1 MLVNKIQV
9 PATSANIGPGFD
21 CLGVALE
28 LYNELEFGRLKDGV
42 EIISKHS
49 SSPPERNLVYIS
61 YLKTLEYIGSPN
73 IPVRIV
79 EKSRIPSS
87 RGLGSSA
94 ACIVG
99 GVLGALVMADV
110 ELPKEEILK
119 ISTMIEGHPDNVAPA
134 IYGGF
139 TASTMKDEK
148 IYTTGINTAESIKF
162 LALVPD
168 FKLSTKM
175 ARSVLPKE
183 IPYADGVFNV
193 SRVAMLISSL
203 VNGENENL
211 KIALEDRLHQPYR
224 GGLIKDFDNILDFLK
239 GSDAV
244 GAYLSGAGP
253 TIMSL
258 LDISDV
264 TTKDKIS
271 AFLSTLDSNWELFE
285 LSLDKVGAKILRRD

>member
-1 MLVNKIQV
+1 MNKIQV

-28 LYNELEFGRLKDGV
+28 LYNELEFGRLKHGV
-42 EIISKHS
+42 EIISKHIS
-49 SSPPERNLVYIS
+49 NPPEKNLIYFS
-61 YLKTLEYIGSPN
+61 YLKTLEYIGVPN

-79 EKSRIPSS
+79 ERSRIPSS

-99 GVLGALVMADV
+99 GVMGAMVMADV
-110 ELPKEEILK
+110 ELSKEEMLK
-119 ISTMIEGHPDNVAPA
+119 IATMIEGHPDNVAPA

-139 TASTMKDEK
+139 TASTMKDGG
-148 IYTTGINTAESIKF
+148 IYTTGIKTAESIKF

-168 FKLSTKM
+168 FKLSTKL

-183 IPYADGVFNV
+183 ISYSDGTFNV
-193 SRVAMLISSL
+193 SRVALLISSL
-203 VNGENENL
+203 VNGENANL

-224 GGLIKDFDNILDFLK
+224 GDLIKDFDNIMNFLNK
-239 GSDAV
+239 SDAV

-258 LDISDV
+258 LDVEDD
-264 TTKDKIS
+264 TTKEKI
-271 AFLSTLDSNWELFE
+271 AGYLSTLNSKWEIFE
-285 LSLDKVGAKILRRD
+285 LSLDKIGAKVLRRD